1 MRIWLCLVLMVS
13 GLLAAPPVKVPAA
26 KDALLRKR
34 ASTFWQTFV
43 DAKYRQ
49 AEALVSADSQDYYYT
64 WPKKQIRKF
73 RIESIEYSEGGNRA
87 MVVAI
92 ADTDMT
98 LMGAGTMPIEQPV
111 HTHWRYEKGSWYW
124 FFPKNEMRPTPF
136 GPMPT
141 GDGKPGQSPTDIA
154 SLVRSGPNF
163 AALEKMVRPDRELV
177 SFTAGV
183 EKEEVVVFQNVM
195 PGTVTMRLD
204 PMEPGELS
212 CVLESNE
219 ITAKSTG
226 KLLVRYRPHA
236 VKEGEKL
243 PEPKGICVVGVAQT
257 GKAYR
262 IQVVVNPK
270 P

>member
-1 MRIWLCLVLMVS
+1 MRIWLCLVLFAVAAV
-13 GLLAAPPVKVPAA
+13 AAPEVKVSAA
-26 KDALLRKR
+26 KDTLLKKR
-34 ASTFWQTFV
+34 ASAFWQTFV

-49 AEALVSADSQDYYYT
+49 AEALVSPDSQDYYYT

-73 RIESIEYSEGGNRA
+73 RIDKIEYSEGGNRA

-111 HTHWRYEKGSWYW
+111 HTHWRFEKGSWYW
-124 FFPKNEMRPTPF
+124 FFPKNELRQTPF

-141 GDGKPGQSPTDIA
+141 GDGKAGQQQTDIG
-154 SLVRSGPNF
+154 SLVRSGPSF
-163 AALEKMVRPDRELV
+163 AALEKMVKPDREQV

-183 EKEEVVVFQNVM
+183 EKEEVVVFQNAM

-204 PMEPGELS
+204 PLEPGELS

-219 ITAKSTG
+219 IAAKSTG

-236 VKEGEKL
+236 LKEGEKL
-243 PEPKGICVVGVAQT
+243 PEPKGVCVIGVAQT
-257 GKAYR
+257 GKSYSIR
-262 IQVVVNPK
+262 VVVNPK